1 MSDDRNFRIDIH
13 LYWPSGLW
21 DRTLRLTRRFAT
33 VKGWITIALLVIG
46 IILLS
51 LLLARGP
58 TPTPSPPS
66 PDPGPP
72 SAVVRPEPPV
82 KPDPPRPDEAPPPAA
97 RPDDTPLSKAIRD
110 YHRRFPAV
118 VPKTLWELADKL
130 DNREIK
136 DKLAAVTFYKRNG
149 VALVQA
155 LDGVFSPGIDP
166 NNSDPKGVI
175 TNPAAISGPLRQTAK
190 ALGYKPPAQAD
201 SGPQSFDQES
211 P

>member
-1 MSDDRNFRIDIH
+1 M
-13 LYWPSGLW
+13 
-21 DRTLRLTRRFAT
+21 
-33 VKGWITIALLVIG
+33 KGWIAIALLSATLIAV
-46 IILLS
+46 LYMQAL
-51 LLLARGP
+51 RGP
-58 TPTPSPPS
+58 TPAPHPPT

-72 SAVVRPEPPV
+72 VVEEPKPPV
-82 KPDPPRPDEAPPPAA
+82 KPDPERPDEATPPAA
-97 RPDDTPLSKAIRD
+97 RPADTPLSKAIRD

-118 VPKTLWELADKL
+118 VPRTLWELADKL
-130 DNREIK
+130 DDREIK
-136 DKLAAVTFYKRNG
+136 DKLAAVTFYKRDG
-149 VALVQA
+149 IALVQA

-166 NNSDPKGVI
+166 NNTDPKGVI